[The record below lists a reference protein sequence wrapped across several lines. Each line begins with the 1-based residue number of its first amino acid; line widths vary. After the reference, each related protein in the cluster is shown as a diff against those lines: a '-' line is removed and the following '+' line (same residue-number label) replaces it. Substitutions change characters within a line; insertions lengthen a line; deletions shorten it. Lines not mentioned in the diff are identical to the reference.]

1 MKGGLRMKMS
11 RYIIAFC
18 LLLCSFFLVIPSFTA
33 DSPTVYKIPVYKEV
47 EKGLYAFLK
56 RSIKEAEEANADA
69 IIFELNT
76 PGGFVDSAEKISN
89 LLDSTS
95 IRKIAYINTEAL
107 SAGAYLALHTD
118 EIYMAPSGT
127 MGAAAVIDGSGNMA
141 DEKANSA
148 WKAKMINAAKLTGKD
163 PKYAQAMADDSV
175 DLPKYRAPVGDLLT
189 LTSSD
194 ALEVGYSNGTVNSF
208 KDLLTK
214 TDLANAKVIETEE
227 TFMES
232 VARFI
237 THPIIVPILLSIASL
252 GLIVELYS
260 PGFGVAGTMG
270 LISIGLFFFGHLV
283 AGLAGYE
290 TLIIFVI
297 GVLLIIAEFF
307 LPGGISGILGAA
319 AIIFS
324 IILAGGNI
332 VQMSIAVLI
341 ALTVAIVGMVIIMKF
356 FGKQMKALNKIILSD
371 ATTTEQGYVSNEN
384 RVDLIGKVAIT
395 MTALR
400 PSGTIRI
407 DNERIDAVSDGSF
420 VAKDKQVTIIKV
432 EGSRI
437 VVREVAEG
445 EKD

>member
-1 MKGGLRMKMS
+1 MS
-11 RYIIAFC
+11 RNIIAFC

-69 IIFELNT
+69 IIFELDT

-175 DLPKYRAPVGDLLT
+175 DLPEYRAPIGDLLT

-208 KDLLTK
+208 EDLLTK

-270 LISIGLFFFGHLV
+270 LVSIGLFFFGHLV

>member
-1 MKGGLRMKMS
+1 MS

-56 RSIKEAEEANADA
+56 RSIKEAEDANADA

-175 DLPKYRAPVGDLLT
+175 DLPEYRAPVGDLLT

-208 KDLLTK
+208 EDLLTK

>member
-1 MKGGLRMKMS
+1 MKLS
-11 RYIIAFC
+11 RYIISFC
-18 LLLCSFFLVIPSFTA
+18 LLLVSFFMVVPSFTA
-33 DSPTVYKIPVYKEV
+33 DIPTVYKIPVHKEV

-56 RSIKEAEEANADA
+56 RSIQEAEESGAEA

-76 PGGFVDSAEKISN
+76 PGGFVDSAEKITN
-89 LLDSTS
+89 LLDATS
-95 IRKIAYINTEAL
+95 IRKIAYINSEAL

-118 EIYMAPSGT
+118 EIYMSPSGT
-127 MGAAAVIDGSGNMA
+127 MGAAAVIDGSGNAA
-141 DEKANSA
+141 DMKARSA
-148 WKAKMINAAKLTGKD
+148 WKAKMINAAELTGKN
-163 PKYAQAMADDSV
+163 PKYAQAMVDDSV
-175 DLPKYRAPVGDLLT
+175 DLSEFRAGPGELLT
-189 LTSSD
+189 LTSAD
-194 ALEVGYSNGTVNSF
+194 ALEVGYSNGTVKSF
-208 KDLLTK
+208 GELLERTN
-214 TDLANAKVIETEE
+214 LANAKVIETEE

-237 THPIIVPILLSIASL
+237 TNPIIVPILLSIASL

-270 LISIGLFFFGHLV
+270 LISLGLFFFGHLF

-290 TLIIFVI
+290 TVIIFVI

-307 LPGGISGILGAA
+307 LPGGISGILGAG

-384 RVDLIGKVAIT
+384 RIDLIGKVAVT
-395 MTALR
+395 MTPLR
-400 PSGTIRI
+400 PAGTIRI

-420 VAKDKQVTIIKV
+420 VAKDKQVKIIKV

-437 VVREVAEG
+437 VVREVVEG
-445 EKD
+445 EAT